1 MDIKNDFY
9 QVNDKLQQMIADEL
23 QNAYT
28 KGYEAGYAD
37 ASNGAPNQLTQ
48 PDDFV
53 KALNDTDCYGLGLP
67 SGTMWGVVEGYKV
80 TYDLASKYDIPTE
93 TQLYE
98 LIACCDLMTL
108 INGIRLSGPKGYLTI
123 HADSAEDV
131 CFWLKRS
138 HGSRGASA
146 AYFNGH
152 EIKIKTVKKDAKLLM
167 LVVTK

>member
-1 MDIKNDFY
+1 MN
-9 QVNDKLQQMIADEL
+9 
-23 QNAYT
+23 
-28 KGYEAGYAD
+28 
-37 ASNGAPNQLTQ
+37 
-48 PDDFV
+48 
-53 KALNDTDCYGLGLP
+53 
-67 SGTMWGVVEGYKV
+67 
-80 TYDLASKYDIPTE
+80 
-93 TQLYE
+93 
-98 LIACCDLMTL
+98 L

-131 CFWLKRS
+131 CFLLKRS